1 MENQIDKRAAKTAI
15 EAAVAVIA
23 ILAAVLFF
31 ASRPAQAA
39 AGDIAAVFGTVLNV
53 EAPFVLLAT
62 DDDVVK
68 MSVDDE
74 TVIKIGDIS
83 AGINDIATGDRIA
96 ATAVEQPDGTLLG
109 KNVLVRPRDGIQ
121 VRHVVGI
128 VIASGDGKTT
138 ILDRDGNTVTF
149 DLPPGARVP
158 EIGEAITAVTRRDLV
173 SGRIEAKATER
184 AERIIE
190 RLESQLDEL
199 RDRLG
204 EEAVI
209 QAGRLRQ
216 LLEENT
222 RRHLSALAEAA
233 GKVKA
238 NEGRVSEKVRNG
250 ANEKLEAARVRAA
263 ESAAKNG
270 IEVGNIQV
278 EGAVGAVSEASF
290 TLQPRGGG
298 EVDFTVNDK
307 TVIVVKGAEKAK
319 LADIKV
325 GDFAVVDF
333 DPEGDPAAPVAR
345 KIKVSEPKLD
355 RDAAANLDIGGI
367 DYVDGVISHVERDV
381 KLDGVEAVV
390 ILVNDE
396 RGAKLAIKATRDTE
410 ITVNGTKA
418 TAADLKAGL
427 RAAITL
433 EADLRA
439 SSIRAYTPNENHR
452 NVEGVI
458 RRIDAENRILAV
470 APARGEMVIVLVA
483 DDGKIE
489 KDGHAASFG
498 DLQINDLVLA
508 GTRFDMTTGEIVR
521 LIARSPRLTA
531 EGVLSG
537 INLEEHTITV
547 RPRDGEPVR
556 LLVVNETEIKVKGG
570 ASVRFTD
577 LKEGLQ
583 VVASWR
589 TAAID
594 GVVRSVATGLVIVR
608 SENETVKGS
617 VAKLDAAAGVVVI
630 ETGEGRLIELH
641 LPAGDRK
648 VSLVKDGQRIE
659 SLRPVVPGDE
669 VRKAV
674 FIQETNVLIALEV
687 VTPGAESARGEL
699 VSADTAAGII
709 KISINKERTLTLA
722 VTAESKFTYKGETV
736 TFERLAGN
744 RRIRLSVLYLAAN
757 PPAGTE
763 GTLLAAEALLL
774 GEPDKN
780 KPADTTQGRVEVDVT
795 GKIRVIDGDTWV
807 INDVK
812 FKVIRGTTKI
822 EGQAEVGALARAHLV
837 GERAGDL
844 VATAVAIQ
852 AAPAADGTRGARP
865 TETKPVLPGGAA
877 TPESLPTVITGT
889 IQQIA
894 GDVWVVRDHKFLR
907 TARTVVH
914 GEPKVGAVVKMAV
927 RKAEDGKLV
936 ILEAKIVA
944 IEVSNTGDK
953 PGTSAVSTTPS
964 TNEQTLEGVIEKLD
978 GEVVVVNGVR
988 VLVASHVLEK
998 RAAGLRVKCVVRR
1011 TDRAVMEALKCV
1023 IVGQTEKA
1031 PTATTS
1037 ALKTLTGTIAGIE
1050 RDGQVWVVEGRK
1062 LQIGANAKIDGRP
1075 VVGARIKAVVRVDG
1089 DVLIVVAASITV
1101 DATALPKGTPAASPA
1116 ANF

>member
-1 MENQIDKRAAKTAI
+1 MNDQIGRRAAKTAI
-15 EAAVAVIA
+15 EAAVAVVA

-62 DDDVVK
+62 DDDVIK

-109 KNVLVRPRDGIQ
+109 KNVLVRPREGIQ

-238 NEGRVSEKVRNG
+238 NEDRVSEKVRNG

-263 ESAAKNG
+263 ESAAKHG
-270 IEVGNIQV
+270 VEVGNIQV
-278 EGAVGAVSEASF
+278 EGAVGAVSDGSF
-290 TLQPRGGG
+290 TLQLRGGG
-298 EVDFTVNDK
+298 EVDFAVDDK
-307 TVIVVKGAEKAK
+307 TVIVVKGAENAK

-325 GDFAVVDF
+325 GDFAAVDF
-333 DPEGDPAAPVAR
+333 DPERDPAAPVAR

-355 RDAAANLDIGGI
+355 RDATANLGIGGI

-433 EADLRA
+433 EADLKA

-452 NVEGVI
+452 NVAGVI

-470 APARGEMVIVLVA
+470 APARGEVVVVSVA
-483 DDGKIE
+483 DDSKIE

-498 DLQINDLVLA
+498 DLQVNDLVLA

-537 INLEEHTITV
+537 ISLEEHTITV

-556 LLVVNETEIKVKGG
+556 LLVVNETEIRVKGG

-589 TAAID
+589 TAVID

-687 VTPGAESARGEL
+687 VTPGAKSARGEL
-699 VSADTAAGII
+699 ISADTAAGII
-709 KISINKERTLTLA
+709 KIAINKERTLTLA
-722 VTAESKFTYKGETV
+722 VTGGSKFTYKGETV

-744 RRIRLSVLYLAAN
+744 RRIGLSVLYLSAN

-763 GTLLAAEALLL
+763 GTLLAAQAVLL
-774 GEPDKN
+774 GEPDK
-780 KPADTTQGRVEVDVT
+780 PADTMQGRVEVDVT
-795 GKIRVIDGDTWV
+795 GVIRAIDGDTWV

-812 FKVIRGTTKI
+812 FKVVRGTTRI
-822 EGQAEVGALARAHLV
+822 EGQAEVGALAKAHLV

-852 AAPAADGTRGARP
+852 AAPVADGTRGARP
-865 TETKPVLPGGAA
+865 TETRPVLPGGAA
-877 TPESLPTVITGT
+877 TPESQPTVITGT
-889 IQQIA
+889 IQRIER
-894 GDVWVVRDHKFLR
+894 GVWVVRDHEFVR

-914 GEPKVGAVVKMAV
+914 GEPRVGAVVKMAV
-927 RKAEDGKLV
+927 RKAEDGKFV
-936 ILEAKIVA
+936 ILEARIA
-944 IEVSNTGDK
+944 SIEVSNTGDK
-953 PGTSAVSTTPS
+953 PGRSVVSTTPS
-964 TNEQTLEGVIEKLD
+964 TNEQTLEGLIEKLD

-988 VLVASHVLEK
+988 ILVASHVLEK

-1050 RDGQVWVVEGRK
+1050 RDGLVWIVEGRK
-1062 LQIGANAKIDGRP
+1062 LQIRADTKIEGRA

-1089 DVLIVVAASITV
+1089 DALIVVAASITV